1 MVGVLKCQKQTLSI
15 VKISNIVGDTIN
27 YLDFSF
33 LLSPEWDD
41 CAIVAHFT
49 NADTNTT
56 YDMLLD
62 ADREIKT
69 EAGLNLQAGH
79 YRLYLH
85 GTRDDYRIV
94 SDYVNLYIA
103 ESGVLDGG
111 PVPIEPQSLGEQIL
125 TVANTAAAIAN
136 SVRADADAGAFDGVR
151 GPAGPSGPPG
161 PQGPKGDKGDKGDTG
176 AAGAQGPKG
185 DTGDTGAQGLQGLQG
200 IQGPK
205 GDTGDPG
212 EVSQAQMESAI
223 SAAVDPVTAQLADV
237 VSEVGKRYEKSD
249 ADKLYIAMLT
259 KDNYYAVM
267 RAWFEANGAGII
279 ADLSVLCERWYQITR
294 TGWEGGTQFW
304 QPDQSSLSTGTK
316 VGDNAGMTC
325 VPSTNTTAG
334 QDDYAGVPL
343 FAPIDCNWYL
353 DDAGKRH
360 IRAIKG
366 VDSLYTYVNNEAD
379 KPVGV
384 IQMAPWIK
392 VDEEAATY
400 TYWMTDMA
408 QEAGYVPVAEAV
420 DLDGTVHSWVVHSKY
435 GMGDA
440 YSSISGVPTRV
451 WDVSH
456 NSQIASIRTAM
467 GSNVYCGKS
476 CADDTWM
483 KFHVYI
489 KYASLTLDNIMNG
502 CCSYYNETLKPAVAE
517 TGVKRVL
524 VTAAQAAGLLVGST
538 VCLGSATYGSKA
550 TQCSVVDR
558 ARISS
563 IETVEV
569 GGVSYSAVNLDI
581 AENIDTTTEQFLTT
595 MSWYTGATDDV
606 LGNDG
611 SPYSNTSSKEP
622 YKLQGIEQSYGFYEV
637 MGDTILQY
645 ASVDGRNV
653 LRCMVCRDATKIA
666 TSATA
671 DYEAAGYTVDC
682 PEAAAWMYIRKL
694 GFNALMPEC
703 MFPVDIAGGSSS
715 TFTRDALYILAVSS
729 GNYEWRALG
738 SLDSGLTI
746 TGLSCANANGG
757 LSDAAWPF
765 GGRLSPNG
773 SRGVYTA

>member
-1 MVGVLKCQKQTLSI
+1 MIDLVTLALAKKNTTNKTGDLSNLTTTE
-15 VKISNIVGDTIN
+15 KTNIVGAVNEIN
-27 YLDFSF
+27 SAKAAKAT
-33 LLSPEWDD
+33 SPT
-41 CAIVAHFT
+41 AGHIAT
-49 NADTNTT
+49 
-56 YDMLLD
+56 LD
-62 ADREIKT
+62 ADGNPT
-69 EAGLNLQAGH
+69 
-79 YRLYLH
+79 
-85 GTRDDYRIV
+85 
-94 SDYVNLYIA
+94 
-103 ESGVLDGG
+103 DGG
-111 PVPIEPQSLGEQIL
+111 
-125 TVANTAAAIAN
+125 TAL
-136 SVRADADAGAFDGVR
+136 SD
-151 GPAGPSGPPG
+151 
-161 PQGPKGDKGDKGDTG
+161 
-176 AAGAQGPKG
+176 
-185 DTGDTGAQGLQGLQG
+185 
-200 IQGPK
+200 
-205 GDTGDPG
+205 
-212 EVSQAQMESAI
+212 
-223 SAAVDPVTAQLADV
+223 VTAQLADV
-237 VSEVGKRYEKSD
+237 VSEVGKRYEKTD

-267 RAWFEANGAGII
+267 KAWFAANGSAIV

-334 QDDYAGVPL
+334 QDDYAGIPL

-384 IQMAPWIK
+384 IQTAPWIK
-392 VDEEAATY
+392 VDEEATTY
-400 TYWMTDMA
+400 TYWMTDKA
-408 QEAGYVPVAEAV
+408 EKIGYVPVAEAV

-440 YSSISGVPTRV
+440 YSSISGVPTRI

-456 NSQIASIRTAM
+456 NSQIAAIRTAM

-483 KFHVYI
+483 KLHVYI

-502 CCSYYNETLKPAVAE
+502 CCSYYNATLKPAVAE

-538 VCLGSATYGSKA
+538 VCLGSAAYAGKA
-550 TQCSVVDR
+550 AQCSVVDR
-558 ARISS
+558 AKIVS

-569 GGVSYSAVNLDI
+569 GGVSYFALNLNVSD
-581 AENIDTTTEQFLTT
+581 NFDTTTELFLTT
-595 MSWYTGATDDV
+595 MSWYAGSCDDV
-606 LGNDG
+606 KGNDG

-622 YKLQGIEQSYGFYEV
+622 YKLQGIEQSYGSYEII
-637 MGDTILQY
+637 GDTILQY
-645 ASVDGRNV
+645 GTVDGQNV
-653 LRCMVCRDATKIA
+653 LCCMICRNAKKIT
-666 TSATA
+666 TSVTA

-682 PEAAAWMYIRKL
+682 PAASAWMYIRKL
-694 GFNALMPEC
+694 GFNAAHPDC
-703 MFPVDIAGGSSS
+703 MFAIDIVGGSSS
-715 TFTRDALYILAVSS
+715 TFTRDAIYILAVAS
-729 GNYEWRALG
+729 GVYEWLALG
-738 SLDSGLTI
+738 FLSLGLTRA
-746 TGLSCANANGG
+746 GLSCAGANVG
-757 LSDAAWPF
+757 LSIADWAI

-773 SRGVYTA
+773 SRGEYVAQAA